1 MVLEHVTLIFAMQNL
16 KAKAKLDTRVS
27 NVCIIVHMHYV
38 RMSVHECRRH
48 I

>member
-27 NVCIIVHMHYV
+27 NVCIIV
-38 RMSVHECRRH
+38 RMSVHECA
-48 I
+48 